1 MKRFYLTKEQ
11 LAGLK
16 FVENTKSTLRD
27 SRHIIDSF
35 TLNEKEYD
43 IEFNGRDSVALKEQ
57 AEYLRA
63 GKGLIKEHGGI
74 EKIPADQIVSG
85 GFARLLIGK
94 KFILFKK
101 MTEAGGAVIVR
112 EK

>member
-1 MKRFYLTKEQ
+1 M
-11 LAGLK
+11 
-16 FVENTKSTLRD
+16 RD

-35 TLNEKEYD
+35 SLNEKEYG
-43 IEFNGRDSVALKEQ
+43 IEFNTKDKTALQEQ
-57 AEYLRA
+57 AEYLQA
-63 GKGLIKEHGGI
+63 GKELIKTHGSIG
-74 EKIPADQIVSG
+74 EIPPDQIVAG